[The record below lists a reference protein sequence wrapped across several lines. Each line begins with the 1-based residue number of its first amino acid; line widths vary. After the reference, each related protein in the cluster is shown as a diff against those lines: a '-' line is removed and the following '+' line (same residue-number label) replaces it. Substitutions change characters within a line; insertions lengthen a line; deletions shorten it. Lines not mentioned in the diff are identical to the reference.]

1 MFIWEETFL
10 SHETE
15 LNPTVDRMCAE
26 DFKGQMKER
35 EKEKGRKGR
44 KGRKETKY
52 VGLCFI
58 NIECIMNI

>member
-1 MFIWEETFL
+1 
-10 SHETE
+10 
-15 LNPTVDRMCAE
+15 MCAE
-26 DFKGQMKER
+26 DLKGQMKER